1 MVEYTG
7 KKVILTDKDGGALI
21 PYVDMSSKLDADKVQ
36 VVKTLPTSP
45 KNDTLYFIEGD
56 IDTSASN
63 IDYVVETYR
72 SGTDWYRKY
81 KSGWVEQGGIYNY
94 GSLTRDWNAVTIKY
108 PKPFADT
115 NYTLITQAGRN
126 DAATGSINNQSFVTR
141 FTTGAFISEV
151 YGDGNSQYLWWEAKG
166 QGA

>member
-1 MVEYTG
+1 MSIYKGTEFIAGTPDLSEYAKSSDVNSSISSINNT
-7 KKVILTDKDGGALI
+7 L
-21 PYVDMSSKLDADKVQ
+21 SSKANTDLSNV
-36 VVKTLPTSP
+36 S
-45 KNDTLYFIEGD
+45 
-56 IDTSASN
+56 SN

-81 KSGWVEQGGIYNY
+81 KSGWIEQGGIYNY

-115 NYTLITQAGRN
+115 NYTLTTQAGRN
-126 DAATGSINNQSFVTR
+126 DGTTGSINNQSFVTR
-141 FTTGAFISEV
+141 FTIGAFISEV